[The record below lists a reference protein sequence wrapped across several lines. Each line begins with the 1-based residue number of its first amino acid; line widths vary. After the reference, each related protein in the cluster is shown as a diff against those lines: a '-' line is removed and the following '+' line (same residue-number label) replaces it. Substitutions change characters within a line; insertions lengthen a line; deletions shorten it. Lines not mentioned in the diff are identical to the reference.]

1 NEGALVVTA
10 GKDITIEAGEASQRS
25 EAASRTPKSGF
36 LSSKTT
42 TTRDTRSDTTAIAS
56 TFSGDSTTLIA
67 DRDIAIKGS
76 NVVATNDTTLIA
88 TRNLSIEAATETHNE
103 THYSKTKQSGIFS
116 SGGVGFTIGSK
127 QNSSDQKTDATLAA
141 RSTVGSTDGNVLLLA
156 GEKYRQVGSD
166 VVAVKGDIDIAA
178 KQVDSVEARETSRTV
193 TETRAKQSGLTI
205 AITSPVITAIQT
217 AQQMSDAAKDTSD
230 PRMKALA
237 AASTGLAGY
246 NAYSAIQT
254 GQGSTIDGKANQMP
268 VTDDAG
274 KVIGSR
280 DASAA
285 EQVGGVNLSISI
297 GGSKSSSK
305 TTQTSDTAA
314 ASNLTAG
321 RDINIAAT
329 GAGKNSD
336 LTIQG
341 SKATAIRDIAL
352 TADDEIRLL
361 AAANTAGQKSTNKNS
376 SGSVG
381 ISFGT
386 DGLLFNV
393 GASAGRGKADGDDLT
408 HTNTHVEAGN
418 KLTLDSGGNTT
429 LKGAV
434 AKGEQVAAKVGGDLD
449 IESRQDTST
458 YDSQQKSLGGSI
470 SVGYGRMSGS
480 VSASSSKI
488 ESDYRSVTEQ
498 SAIRAGDKGFDVD
511 VKGDTD
517 LKGGAI
523 TSTQQAIDNNKNS
536 FKTGGELTTSDIEN
550 KAEYKAKSTSVNVGT
565 GLSFDGA
572 LKPGG
577 TSAGFGKDGDK
588 AESMTLAAISDI
600 AGNKDART
608 GDKEAGIAKIFD
620 QEKVQKE
627 IDAQTKITQ
636 QFGQLASKAVGDY
649 AQAKT
654 NEAKALRELA
664 KNEPDESRA
673 SQLKAQA
680 AEIDSQWGETG
691 TLRLAAHTVIGGLTG
706 GASGAAGAAAGTLT
720 APLVAD
726 ALAKAGIEGSLATA
740 ITAAASTA
748 AGAVVGGTTG
758 AGTALNEVTNNYLSH
773 PEIKRKGELEK
784 AIAECK
790 ASGKACASLQAELN
804 ELERTDRERDA
815 VLDACQGVSSTACS
829 NARQEVRNFAAE
841 IVRKGSADVI
851 IGSDG
856 RHTIREATGTMS
868 GGKLL
873 FETGKGTV
881 SAIVDG
887 YVDTLE
893 MLADAV
899 RNPAGAAEAL
909 REQAQQAKEAVQW

>member
-1 NEGALVVTA
+1 
-10 GKDITIEAGEASQRS
+10 
-25 EAASRTPKSGF
+25 
-36 LSSKTT
+36 SK
-42 TTRDTRSDTTAIAS
+42 
-56 TFSGDSTTLIA
+56 
-67 DRDIAIKGS
+67 
-76 NVVATNDTTLIA
+76 
-88 TRNLSIEAATETHNE
+88 
-103 THYSKTKQSGIFS
+103 
-116 SGGVGFTIGSK
+116 
-127 QNSSDQKTDATLAA
+127 
-141 RSTVGSTDGNVLLLA
+141 
-156 GEKYRQVGSD
+156 
-166 VVAVKGDIDIAA
+166 
-178 KQVDSVEARETSRTV
+178 
-193 TETRAKQSGLTI
+193 
-205 AITSPVITAIQT
+205 
-217 AQQMSDAAKDTSD
+217 
-230 PRMKALA
+230 
-237 AASTGLAGY
+237 
-246 NAYSAIQT
+246 
-254 GQGSTIDGKANQMP
+254 
-268 VTDDAG
+268 
-274 KVIGSR
+274 
-280 DASAA
+280 
-285 EQVGGVNLSISI
+285 
-297 GGSKSSSK
+297 
-305 TTQTSDTAA
+305 
-314 ASNLTAG
+314 
-321 RDINIAAT
+321 
-329 GAGKNSD
+329 
-336 LTIQG
+336 
-341 SKATAIRDIAL
+341 
-352 TADDEIRLL
+352 
-361 AAANTAGQKSTNKNS
+361 
-376 SGSVG
+376 
-381 ISFGT
+381 
-386 DGLLFNV
+386 
-393 GASAGRGKADGDDLT
+393 
-408 HTNTHVEAGN
+408 
-418 KLTLDSGGNTT
+418 
-429 LKGAV
+429 
-434 AKGEQVAAKVGGDLD
+434 
-449 IESRQDTST
+449 
-458 YDSQQKSLGGSI
+458 QKSLGV
-470 SVGYGRMSGS
+470 SVSLCIPPFCVGTSSGS
-480 VSASSSKI
+480 VSASDSKVN
-488 ESDYRSVTEQ
+488 SDYASVTEQ

-523 TSTQQAIDNNKNS
+523 TSTQQAIDDQRNR
-536 FKTGGELTTSDIEN
+536 FETGGELTTSDIEN
-550 KAEYKAKSTSVNVGT
+550 KAEYKAKSASVNVGT
-565 GLSFDGA
+565 SLSFDGA

-804 ELERTDRERDA
+804 ELEKTDRARDA
-815 VLDACQGVSSTACS
+815 LLDACQGVSSTACS

-909 REQAQQAKEAVQW
+909 REQAQQAKEAVQWAAENPEKFKEIAQAAEQRLRDGLAEALNAGDEKQVGLLLGAVLANFTPDPAKKAQAALHLIDEIALAKKAETLAKRSDIDNVRNIPTGTKGNWSGDANGKLEPKTGYLLDNGHAYITDAQGRVKTVEADLNGIRMDRNDYQQRCVGKCGDAGDEGGHLIAAILGGAGDRLNIVPQSQTLNRGAWRDMEKYLKQELDAGKTVTMKVEVGYPQGGGARPSEFVVLARIGNDFKRFEFTQ